1 MYIKKLTLSES
12 YPDEKV
18 IREITFKKGVNFIVD
33 ARSTPA
39 QRGNG
44 IGKTTAL
51 KVLDIC
57 LGAKDKKYIYTDHEM
72 DLENT
77 DLKSYINDSKVY
89 ASLVLAESFDEGAIE
104 YTIKVGLFERGFRYI
119 DDEKYSLTDFWKE
132 LSKLI
137 FSNQYDRPT
146 FRQLI
151 GMFVRI
157 DQKSDNDK
165 FLKYQNNF
173 SSDADYENIYSYL
186 FRLNDHAAGAELLSL
201 KERKKSLESDI
212 KKLKSLNSISS
223 INVIEQ
229 MLITVDK
236 QIDATKK
243 KLSVLVDIKEM
254 QKNEDALVDVRSQY
268 AALADAIDRNGFK
281 AERYLSI
288 VEEAELESEKS
299 IDVGVLK
306 NLHDEV
312 KSNFTG
318 IKKTFD
324 DLVTFNRQL
333 VTNKLDYFKT
343 QLQQVQTRL
352 GELTQQREQLLEQ
365 YKDVVVLI
373 KNNDMDGYISLQ
385 GKLEDALREKGK
397 LEKVL
402 ELYQSLAAS
411 LADCIE
417 QIDNID
423 TKSVNPTESIA
434 TFNEYFTPYSERITK
449 EAYLLYL
456 TEKTFP
462 IGITNAKAGLSTGTK
477 KSVISA
483 FDLAYQ
489 SYAAHE
495 HIDAPRFIVHDV
507 IETMD
512 GYALDNTV
520 QLVNEIGCQYIVA
533 VLKEKVENNKYVQD
547 DDIRLALAEDNKLF
561 RM

>member
-1 MYIKKLTLSES
+1 MYIKKLILAES
-12 YPDEKV
+12 YPSEKV
-18 IREITFKKGVNFIVD
+18 IREITFKKGSNFIVD
-33 ARSTPA
+33 ARKTPA

-57 LGAKDKKYIYTDHEM
+57 LGAKDRKYIYTDHEM

-77 DLKSYINDSKVY
+77 DLKSYINDSKIF
-89 ASLVLAESFDEGAIE
+89 ATLILGESFDEGAIE
-104 YTIKVGLFERGFRYI
+104 YTLKVGLFERGFRYI
-119 DDEKYSLTDFWKE
+119 DDEKYSLVDFHKE
-132 LSKLI
+132 LNKLI
-137 FSNQYDRPT
+137 FFNQFDKPT

-157 DQKSDNDK
+157 NQKSDNDK

-173 SSDADYENIYSYL
+173 SSDVDYENIYSYL
-186 FRLNDHAAGAELLSL
+186 FRLTDHAAGAELLSL

-268 AALADAIDRNGFK
+268 AALSEAIDRSGFK
-281 AERYLSI
+281 SERYLSI
-288 VEEAELESEKS
+288 IEEAEAESEKS
-299 IDVGVLK
+299 IDLSVLR

-312 KSNFTG
+312 KKNFADIG
-318 IKKTFD
+318 KTFN
-324 DLVTFNRQL
+324 DLVTFNKQL
-333 VTNKLDYFKT
+333 VTNKLDYFKA
-343 QLQQVQTRL
+343 QLQQAQATL
-352 GELTQQREQLLEQ
+352 SELTRQREQLLEK

-373 KNNDMDGYISLQ
+373 KNNDMDSYITLQ
-385 GKLEDALREKGK
+385 GKLEDTLREKGK

-402 ELYQSLAAS
+402 ELYGRLSESLAE
-411 LADCIE
+411 CIE
-417 QIDNID
+417 QIGKID
-423 TKSVNPTESIA
+423 AKSVNPTESIA
-434 TFNEYFTPYSERITK
+434 AFNEYFTPYSEKITK

-489 SYAAHE
+489 SYAVNE

-512 GYALDNTV
+512 AYALDNTI

-533 VLKEKVENNKYVQD
+533 VLKEKVENSKYVKD